1 MSNDFRI
8 GARGNVYQLRNF
20 NLEVAAQGRPPRY
33 PKQSAVSQ
41 NMAFTYSHLEK
52 WRKL

>member
-20 NLEVAAQGRPPRY
+20 NLEVV
-33 PKQSAVSQ
+33 SAVASGVS
-41 NMAFTYSHLEK
+41 SHPF
-52 WRKL
+52 